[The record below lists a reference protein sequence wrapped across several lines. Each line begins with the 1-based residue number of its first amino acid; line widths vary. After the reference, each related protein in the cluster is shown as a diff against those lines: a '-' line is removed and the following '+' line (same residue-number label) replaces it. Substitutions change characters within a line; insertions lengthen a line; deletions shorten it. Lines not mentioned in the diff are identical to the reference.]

1 MKHTG
6 EIVEVD
12 TLNQLFTVKPDVLIE
27 HMKEMWSTMPHEFVV
42 EFKNNWFEEGDKLL
56 WEATDDFSNY

>member
-12 TLNQLFTVKPDVLIE
+12 TLNQLFTVRPNVLAE
-27 HMKEMWSTMPHEFVV
+27 HMKDIWATMPHEFVV
-42 EFKNNWFEEGDKLL
+42 EFKNNWFEAGDKLL
-56 WEATDDFSNY
+56 WETADDISKY

>member
-12 TLNQLFTVKPDVLIE
+12 TLNQLFTVRPDVLAE
-27 HMKEMWSTMPHEFVV
+27 HMKDMWSTMPHEFVV

-56 WEATDDFSNY
+56 WETTDDILNY

>member
-6 EIVEVD
+6 DIVEVD
-12 TLNQLFTVKPDVLIE
+12 MLNHLFVIRLDVLVK
-27 HMKEMWSTMPHEFVV
+27 HMKDIYSTMPHEFVV

-56 WEATDDFSNY
+56 WETTDDILNY